1 MYAVNE
7 LNQIT
12 NAAMGLPGFFNPTVT
27 VSGATTG
34 PATNVTVNG
43 VGANLHPDG
52 TFDQYFT
59 ATNGRNVFVAVAR
72 DAYGRQSTNVSAV
85 NVQVTNSAYTYDL
98 NGNLISD
105 GTRNFAYDDENELI
119 SVWQTNVWREDYVYD
134 GKLRRRITRQ
144 FTWNG
149 SGWQLTNE
157 VHYVYDGN
165 VVIQERD
172 QNNLPVVT
180 YTRGEDLSGTL
191 QGAGGIGGLLARTD
205 MGQWIGN
212 DVNANAYYISDG
224 RGNIIGLVN
233 TNGWRVAHYKYD
245 PYGNLLAE
253 SGPLASAN
261 QYRFSSKEWNDNA
274 SLYYY
279 GFRFYDPNLQRW
291 PNRDPLSEPGFQS
304 LVDATENP
312 QFGPS
317 FFMSSEDWANRLLFG
332 IDSDSINVYR
342 FVANN
347 PCSNIDPSGL
357 GILKWL
363 HCLTCKNKLKEA
375 YKKADQECAAKKKC
389 YEDYMNNGNLA
400 DFDPEEAARLWK
412 AFSSCYL
419 SAAEKAAGPCA
430 TCVIGWPIAGPGRL

>member
-1 MYAVNE
+1 MAGAVNS
-7 LNQIT
+7 L
-12 NAAMGLPGFFNPTVT
+12 
-27 VSGATTG
+27 
-34 PATNVTVNG
+34 
-43 VGANLHPDG
+43 
-52 TFDQYFT
+52 
-59 ATNGRNVFVAVAR
+59 
-72 DAYGRQSTNVSAV
+72 
-85 NVQVTNSAYTYDL
+85 
-98 NGNLISD
+98 
-105 GTRNFAYDDENELI
+105 NELT
-119 SVWQTNVWREDYVYD
+119 SVQCS
-134 GKLRRRITRQ
+134 
-144 FTWNG
+144 G
-149 SGWQLTNE
+149 S
-157 VHYVYDGN
+157 
-165 VVIQERD
+165 
-172 QNNLPVVT
+172 
-180 YTRGEDLSGTL
+180 L

-205 MGQWIGN
+205 MGQWIAGTPW
-212 DVNANAYYISDG
+212 ATAYYFADAQ
-224 RGNIIGLVN
+224 GNVDALVY
-233 TNGWRVAHYKYD
+233 TNGLMAAEYEYD
-245 PYGNLLAE
+245 PYGNIVSM
-253 SGPLASAN
+253 SGPIAGAN
-261 QYRFSSKEWNDNA
+261 KYRFSSKEWNDNA

-317 FFMSSEDWANRLLFG
+317 FFMSSEDWADRLLFG